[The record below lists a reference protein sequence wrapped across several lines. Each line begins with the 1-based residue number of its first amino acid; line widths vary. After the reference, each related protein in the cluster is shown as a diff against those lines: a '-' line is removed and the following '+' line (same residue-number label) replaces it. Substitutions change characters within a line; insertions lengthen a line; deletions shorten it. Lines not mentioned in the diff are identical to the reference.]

1 MFNVIDRIKY
11 RKFKIMW
18 KIKNRHN
25 KTSPDRYF
33 PIDSVKVGKETY
45 GGLDVLIHG
54 VGYKLVI
61 GNYCSIA
68 PRVSFILCSDHAVT
82 HISTFPF
89 KNKILDNEQEAISK
103 GDIII
108 GDDVWIG
115 YGATIMSGVHIDQGA
130 VVAAG
135 AVVTKDVPPYAI
147 VGGVPAKV
155 IKYRFEPEMI
165 EELLKVDYSK
175 LTNEDIEKNIDD
187 LYMEL
192 KDPSQLDWM
201 PKKG

>member
-1 MFNVIDRIKY
+1 
-11 RKFKIMW
+11 MW

-108 GDDVWIG
+108 GDDVWMNTFTKKPEAFTRDSQKAYLANVKGVVLGSDAFFPFGDNIER
-115 YGATIMSGVHIDQGA
+115 AHRSGVSY
-130 VVAAG
+130 VVE
-135 AVVTKDVPPYAI
+135 P
-147 VGGVPAKV
+147 GGSVRDDNV
-155 IKYRFEPEMI
+155 IATCDKYDMVMCFTGMRLFHH
-165 EELLKVDYSK
+165 
-175 LTNEDIEKNIDD
+175 
-187 LYMEL
+187 
-192 KDPSQLDWM
+192 
-201 PKKG
+201 